1 MENNCLTNLK
11 PRKIYQNRFFY
22 MMLACFVPWCML
34 IIFILVIGVCGY
46 IENNINLKMIVVY
59 LLLIL
64 FASIP
69 VIVLFL
75 LSIKEKQKF
84 TQLLDEGMLLS
95 GRINQVIDSPLG
107 FIRVKVV
114 FIDKVTGIQYTYN
127 QKLYEMIDVKKMITF
142 IKEDKEIFILAQKND
157 FHKGYILFEEY
168 IDRHDWSGI
177 NDTHKQRWDGSY
189 KAQISEIKQSDK
201 SMRIVTG
208 KLLKKTI
215 KKTMYYSLSAMI
227 RIDADITFFDED
239 SERVYIFK
247 GSAEVLPAV
256 YWKLETSKYPLYVNV
271 EYDPLDDKRYIV
283 HLDEA
288 LEQL

>member
-1 MENNCLTNLK
+1 
-11 PRKIYQNRFFY
+11 
-22 MMLACFVPWCML
+22 MLACFVPWCML
-34 IIFILVIGVCGY
+34 IILILVIGVCSY
-46 IENNINLKMIVVY
+46 IENNINLKMIGVY

-69 VIVLFL
+69 VIVLLL
-75 LSIKEKQKF
+75 LSIKEKQKYNH
-84 TQLLDEGMLLS
+84 LLKEGILLS

-107 FIRVKVV
+107 FIQVKAV
-114 FIDKVTGIQYTYN
+114 FIDKETEIQYTYK
-127 QKLYEMIDVKKMITF
+127 QKLYEIIDTKKMITF
-142 IKEDKEIFILAQKND
+142 VKEDKEIFILADRND

-189 KAQISEIKQSDK
+189 KAQISEIEQSDK
-201 SMRIVTG
+201 SMRAVTG

-215 KKTMYYSLSAMI
+215 KRTMYYSLSAMI
-227 RIDADITFFDED
+227 RIDAEITFFDAD
-239 SERVYIFK
+239 SGRVYIFK
-247 GSAEVLPAV
+247 ASAEVLPAV
-256 YWKLETSKYPLYVNV
+256 YWKLEALKLPLYVNV